1 MKTGWI
7 GIGRVL
13 RARGIR
19 GELIAELDSSDP
31 RRAEKLG
38 KVLLEKG
45 GESRFFH
52 VESTWQHNGRP
63 ILKLAGIDSM
73 TAAEELAG
81 SELLVEESE
90 QLRPAEGEY
99 SHAELA
105 GCEVWSGPDRVG
117 VVRGVEEYGGPPL
130 LQVDAEDGREILIP
144 FTRSICKVID
154 VAEKIIRVEAPEGL
168 LDLK

>member
-1 MKTGWI
+1 MKAGWI

-19 GELIAELDSSDP
+19 GELVAHLDSSDP
-31 RRAEKLG
+31 RREEKLNQ
-38 KVLLEKG
+38 VLLEKG
-45 GESRFFH
+45 GESRLFR
-52 VESTWQHNGRP
+52 VESTWRHDGRP
-63 ILKLAGIDSM
+63 ILKLAGIDTM
-73 TAAEELAG
+73 TAAEAWAG
-81 SELLVEESE
+81 SELLIEESE

-105 GCEVWSGPDRVG
+105 GCVVWNGPQRVG
-117 VVRGVEEYGGPPL
+117 VVERVEEYGGPPL
-130 LQVDAEDGREILIP
+130 LKVEAEDGREILIP

-168 LDLK
+168 LDLG

>member
-1 MKTGWI
+1 
-7 GIGRVL
+7 
-13 RARGIR
+13 
-19 GELIAELDSSDP
+19 
-31 RRAEKLG
+31 
-38 KVLLEKG
+38 VLLEKG

-105 GCEVWSGPDRVG
+105 GCEGLERAGSSG
-117 VVRGVEEYGGPPL
+117 RGSRSRGIRRSAALASGS
-130 LQVDAEDGREILIP
+130 GRRP
-144 FTRSICKVID
+144 
-154 VAEKIIRVEAPEGL
+154 
-168 LDLK
+168 

>member
-1 MKTGWI
+1 LKTGWI

-52 VESTWQHNGRP
+52 VESTW
-63 ILKLAGIDSM
+63 
-73 TAAEELAG
+73 
-81 SELLVEESE
+81 
-90 QLRPAEGEY
+90 
-99 SHAELA
+99 
-105 GCEVWSGPDRVG
+105 
-117 VVRGVEEYGGPPL
+117 
-130 LQVDAEDGREILIP
+130 
-144 FTRSICKVID
+144 
-154 VAEKIIRVEAPEGL
+154 
-168 LDLK
+168 